1 MIQAKLALS
10 GWLNAGTTQ
19 SILRKYS
26 SQSATGIFQR
36 PYEVFYSTGIKS
48 EETKDNAYLNDFVT
62 ISDIAKEKIVGS
74 INESGA
80 VNSEMAVQDNIEKLV
95 DNPKS
100 LTGTEYR
107 EKEFK
112 QILRRLKP
120 LNNKALKVFT
130 DMLEDEK
137 TTEATKVKVAV
148 FIMKTYQD
156 MMDDLYKPV
165 NASGSSDIDD
175 QEDKPLAPIISF
187 KVAEG

>member
-1 MIQAKLALS
+1 MPFEKGDERINRNGRPQAKDLV
-10 GWLNAGTTQ
+10 NA
-19 SILRKYS
+19 
-26 SQSATGIFQR
+26 
-36 PYEVFYSTGIKS
+36 
-48 EETKDNAYLNDFVT
+48 
-62 ISDIAKEKIVGS
+62 
-74 INESGA
+74 
-80 VNSEMAVQDNIEKLV
+80 
-95 DNPKS
+95 KS

-156 MMDDLYKPV
+156 MMDDLYNPV
-165 NASGSSDIDD
+165 NASGSSDDED

>member
-1 MIQAKLALS
+1 MSSETSQIFKNLEKHIEHIALVLLVTVMIIITFTTLKGGLMPFVKDDPNINRK
-10 GWLNAGTTQ
+10 GRGT
-19 SILRKYS
+19 
-26 SQSATGIFQR
+26 G
-36 PYEVFYSTGIKS
+36 EG
-48 EETKDNAYLNDFVT
+48 
-62 ISDIAKEKIVGS
+62 
-74 INESGA
+74 
-80 VNSEMAVQDNIEKLV
+80 LV
-95 DNPKS
+95 NPKS

-148 FIMKTYQD
+148 FIIKTYQD

-165 NASGSSDIDD
+165 NASGNSDGDD

>member
-1 MIQAKLALS
+1 MPFVKGQS
-10 GWLNAGTTQ
+10 GNPKGRGT
-19 SILRKYS
+19 
-26 SQSATGIFQR
+26 G
-36 PYEVFYSTGIKS
+36 
-48 EETKDNAYLNDFVT
+48 
-62 ISDIAKEKIVGS
+62 
-74 INESGA
+74 ES
-80 VNSEMAVQDNIEKLV
+80 LV
-95 DNPKS
+95 NPKS

-120 LNNKALKVFT
+120 LNGKALRK
-130 DMLEDEK
+130 LDEMIDDES
-137 TTEATKVKVAV
+137 TTEASRLKAIV

-187 KVAEG
+187 KVQNQ

>member
-1 MIQAKLALS
+1 MPFVKGKS
-10 GWLNAGTTQ
+10 GNIYG
-19 SILRKYS
+19 
-26 SQSATGIFQR
+26 R
-36 PYEVFYSTGIKS
+36 PTA
-48 EETKDNAYLNDFVT
+48 D
-62 ISDIAKEKIVGS
+62 
-74 INESGA
+74 
-80 VNSEMAVQDNIEKLV
+80 KLV
-95 DNPKS
+95 NPKS

-165 NASGSSDIDD
+165 NGTSTDGDD
-175 QEDKPLAPIISF
+175 QDDKPLAPIISF
-187 KVAEG
+187 KVADG

>member
-1 MIQAKLALS
+1 MAFVKGQSGNPHGRPQAK
-10 GWLNAGTTQ
+10 
-19 SILRKYS
+19 
-26 SQSATGIFQR
+26 
-36 PYEVFYSTGIKS
+36 
-48 EETKDNAYLNDFVT
+48 D
-62 ISDIAKEKIVGS
+62 
-74 INESGA
+74 
-80 VNSEMAVQDNIEKLV
+80 LV
-95 DNPKS
+95 NPKS

-165 NASGSSDIDD
+165 NGGKSDDED
-175 QEDKPLAPIISF
+175 QDDKPLAPIISF
-187 KVAEG
+187 KVV

>member
-1 MIQAKLALS
+1 MPFPKGKSGNPQGRPQAK
-10 GWLNAGTTQ
+10 
-19 SILRKYS
+19 
-26 SQSATGIFQR
+26 
-36 PYEVFYSTGIKS
+36 
-48 EETKDNAYLNDFVT
+48 D
-62 ISDIAKEKIVGS
+62 
-74 INESGA
+74 
-80 VNSEMAVQDNIEKLV
+80 LV
-95 DNPKS
+95 SPKS

-165 NASGSSDIDD
+165 NSSAKSDD
-175 QEDKPLAPIISF
+175 EDQDDKPLAPIISF

>member
-1 MIQAKLALS
+1 MAFVKGQSGNPHGRPQAK
-10 GWLNAGTTQ
+10 
-19 SILRKYS
+19 
-26 SQSATGIFQR
+26 
-36 PYEVFYSTGIKS
+36 
-48 EETKDNAYLNDFVT
+48 D
-62 ISDIAKEKIVGS
+62 
-74 INESGA
+74 
-80 VNSEMAVQDNIEKLV
+80 LV
-95 DNPKS
+95 NPKS

-156 MMDDLYKPV
+156 MMDDLYKPI
-165 NASGSSDIDD
+165 SSSAEVADD
-175 QEDKPLAPIISF
+175 KEETLAPIISF
-187 KVAEG
+187 KVQNQ

>member
-1 MIQAKLALS
+1 MPFEQGQS
-10 GWLNAGTTQ
+10 GNPKG
-19 SILRKYS
+19 RP
-26 SQSATGIFQR
+26 SADR
-36 PYEVFYSTGIKS
+36 
-48 EETKDNAYLNDFVT
+48 
-62 ISDIAKEKIVGS
+62 
-74 INESGA
+74 
-80 VNSEMAVQDNIEKLV
+80 LV
-95 DNPKS
+95 NPKS

-165 NASGSSDIDD
+165 NGGSSDIDD
-175 QEDKPLAPIISF
+175 QDDKPLAPIISF

>member
-1 MIQAKLALS
+1 MYGEKTMPFVKDDPNINRK
-10 GWLNAGTTQ
+10 GRGT
-19 SILRKYS
+19 
-26 SQSATGIFQR
+26 G
-36 PYEVFYSTGIKS
+36 
-48 EETKDNAYLNDFVT
+48 
-62 ISDIAKEKIVGS
+62 
-74 INESGA
+74 ES
-80 VNSEMAVQDNIEKLV
+80 LV
-95 DNPKS
+95 NPKS

-165 NASGSSDIDD
+165 NASAKSDDEAQD
-175 QEDKPLAPIISF
+175 DKPLAPIISF

>member
-1 MIQAKLALS
+1 MPFVKGDANINRHGRPQAK
-10 GWLNAGTTQ
+10 
-19 SILRKYS
+19 
-26 SQSATGIFQR
+26 
-36 PYEVFYSTGIKS
+36 
-48 EETKDNAYLNDFVT
+48 D
-62 ISDIAKEKIVGS
+62 
-74 INESGA
+74 
-80 VNSEMAVQDNIEKLV
+80 LV
-95 DNPKS
+95 NPKS

-156 MMDDLYKPV
+156 MMDDLYKPI
-165 NASGSSDIDD
+165 NNSADIVEDK
-175 QEDKPLAPIISF
+175 EDKPLAPIISF
-187 KVAEG
+187 KVQK

>member
-1 MIQAKLALS
+1 MPFVKDDPNINRKGRGTAK
-10 GWLNAGTTQ
+10 
-19 SILRKYS
+19 
-26 SQSATGIFQR
+26 
-36 PYEVFYSTGIKS
+36 
-48 EETKDNAYLNDFVT
+48 D
-62 ISDIAKEKIVGS
+62 
-74 INESGA
+74 
-80 VNSEMAVQDNIEKLV
+80 LV
-95 DNPKS
+95 SPKS

-165 NASGSSDIDD
+165 NASGSSDDND
-175 QEDKPLAPIISF
+175 QDDKPLAPIISF

>member
-1 MIQAKLALS
+1 MAFVKGQSGNPHGRPQAK
-10 GWLNAGTTQ
+10 
-19 SILRKYS
+19 
-26 SQSATGIFQR
+26 
-36 PYEVFYSTGIKS
+36 
-48 EETKDNAYLNDFVT
+48 D
-62 ISDIAKEKIVGS
+62 
-74 INESGA
+74 
-80 VNSEMAVQDNIEKLV
+80 LV
-95 DNPKS
+95 NPKS

-130 DMLEDEK
+130 DMLEDES

-165 NASGSSDIDD
+165 NGGGSDIDD
-175 QEDKPLAPIISF
+175 RDDKPLAPIISF

>member
-1 MIQAKLALS
+1 MPFVKGQS
-10 GWLNAGTTQ
+10 GNPKGRGT
-19 SILRKYS
+19 
-26 SQSATGIFQR
+26 G
-36 PYEVFYSTGIKS
+36 
-48 EETKDNAYLNDFVT
+48 
-62 ISDIAKEKIVGS
+62 
-74 INESGA
+74 ES
-80 VNSEMAVQDNIEKLV
+80 LV
-95 DNPKS
+95 NPKS
-100 LTGTEYR
+100 ITGTEYR

-165 NASGSSDIDD
+165 NTSGNSDDND
-175 QEDKPLAPIISF
+175 QDDKPLAPIISF

>member
-1 MIQAKLALS
+1 MPFVKGKSGNPQGRGSAK
-10 GWLNAGTTQ
+10 
-19 SILRKYS
+19 
-26 SQSATGIFQR
+26 
-36 PYEVFYSTGIKS
+36 
-48 EETKDNAYLNDFVT
+48 D
-62 ISDIAKEKIVGS
+62 
-74 INESGA
+74 
-80 VNSEMAVQDNIEKLV
+80 LV
-95 DNPKS
+95 NPKS
-100 LTGTEYR
+100 VSGNELR
-107 EKEFK
+107 EQEFK

-165 NASGSSDIDD
+165 NASGSSDDND
-175 QEDKPLAPIISF
+175 QDDKPLAPIISF

>member
-1 MIQAKLALS
+1 MPFKPKDPNI
-10 GWLNAGTTQ
+10 N
-19 SILRKYS
+19 RK
-26 SQSATGIFQR
+26 GR
-36 PYEVFYSTGIKS
+36 GDGKS
-48 EETKDNAYLNDFVT
+48 
-62 ISDIAKEKIVGS
+62 
-74 INESGA
+74 
-80 VNSEMAVQDNIEKLV
+80 LV
-95 DNPKS
+95 NPKS

-165 NASGSSDIDD
+165 NSSAEVADD
-175 QEDKPLAPIISF
+175 KEETLAPIISF